1 MKKLEVLENE
11 MSLNWKV
18 TMIVSSQSKSNYYDW
33 FQAIGQKNYRLEI
46 MTSLYK
52 VKI

>member
-18 TMIVSSQSKSNYYDW
+18 TMIVSSQSESNYYDSGFKQLDRRIIVW
-33 FQAIGQKNYRLEI
+33 K
-46 MTSLYK
+46 
-52 VKI
+52 